1 MKHPQRVTV
10 RGPALRPCVTSPT
23 IHSPLSRTKTQRD
36 FRPPLLP
43 QREPAQS
50 CPDASSRVLPLIQT
64 YSSAVTHSHTT
75 PPLETPLITILVTKK
90 TMINQPTGGDC
101 LPPAAR
107 LPHPGAQSPQSP
119 HNHRQCE
126 ATSARVL
133 ARSAVRDAPAQAG
146 ALQVPPPTPTTSTYS
161 PTPA

>member
-23 IHSPLSRTKTQRD
+23 IHSPLPRSKTQRD
-36 FRPPLLP
+36 FGRPFLYHGQPS
-43 QREPAQS
+43 QR
-50 CPDASSRVLPLIQT
+50 CPDASSGVLPLIQT
-64 YSSAVTHSHTT
+64 YSAAVTHSHTT
-75 PPLETPLITILVTKK
+75 PPPETPLITILVTKK
-90 TMINQPTGGDC
+90 PMINQPTGGGC

-133 ARSAVRDAPAQAG
+133 ARSAARDAPAESG
-146 ALQVPPPTPTTSTYS
+146 APRRPPPAPTTSTYS